1 MAENTKRYYWLK
13 LKDDFFDEKYIK
25 ALRKLPQGDS
35 LAIVYL
41 KMQLKSLKTE
51 GIIKYEGI
59 MPDAMTELALLL
71 DEDENVVRLA
81 VEALIR
87 FGVVERWD
95 NDTFYLVQL
104 QQLIG
109 SETQGAARV
118 RKHRELKNSM
128 QVVDETPKIEAKA
141 NAERQKAF
149 RAKKACEGVQHI
161 PFIEDNV
168 NSKRYGGN
176 YYIVMKRDK
185 FKCAVCGN
193 IENLCIHHIDGYD
206 ENKPEN
212 NAENKMI
219 VLCRKCHSQV
229 HAGVALPDDIL
240 QSIDYFDSNVTLPS
254 NADVTTCN
262 TEIEKEIEIRDRDKS
277 IDIEDKKKEKKEKYG
292 TFNNVLLTPTELD
305 KLKNDY
311 SNYLEAIDYLS
322 EYIESTG
329 KKYKSH
335 YLSIKRWVFDALK
348 EKALKQKELEQ
359 REARAVAMSNKPSAY
374 STSGNPFLDLARDEG
389 IIGGGEF

>member
-1 MAENTKRYYWLK
+1 MAENSKRYYWLK

-109 SETQGAARV
+109 SESQSAARV
-118 RKHRELKNSM
+118 RKHRELKKT
-128 QVVDETPKIEAKA
+128 QQLV
-141 NAERQKAF
+141 
-149 RAKKACEGVQHI
+149 G
-161 PFIEDNV
+161 
-168 NSKRYGGN
+168 
-176 YYIVMKRDK
+176 
-185 FKCAVCGN
+185 
-193 IENLCIHHIDGYD
+193 
-206 ENKPEN
+206 
-212 NAENKMI
+212 AENSNTQPM
-219 VLCRKCHSQV
+219 
-229 HAGVALPDDIL
+229 L
-240 QSIDYFDSNVTLPS
+240 QC
-254 NADVTTCN
+254 NADVTECN
-262 TEIEKEIEIRDRDKS
+262 TEIEKSESE
-277 IDIEDKKKEKKEKYG
+277 DIESREKSEEQEQKKEKKSRYG
-292 TFNNVLLTPTELD
+292 TFNNVLLTPTELAT
-305 KLKNDY
+305 LQSEF
-311 SNYLEAIDYLS
+311 SNYLEAIEYLS

-335 YLSIKRWVFDALK
+335 YMTMRRWVFDALK
-348 EKALKQKELEQ
+348 EKQIKQKELEQ
-359 REARAVAMSNKPSAY
+359 REARANSKKPSAY
-374 STSGNPFLDLARDEG
+374 AQSGNPFLDIAREEG
-389 IIGGGEF
+389 IFDGGDF

>member
-1 MAENTKRYYWLK
+1 MAENSKRYYWLK

-109 SETQGAARV
+109 SESQSAARV
-118 RKHRELKNSM
+118 RKHRELKKT
-128 QVVDETPKIEAKA
+128 QLLV
-141 NAERQKAF
+141 
-149 RAKKACEGVQHI
+149 G
-161 PFIEDNV
+161 
-168 NSKRYGGN
+168 
-176 YYIVMKRDK
+176 
-185 FKCAVCGN
+185 
-193 IENLCIHHIDGYD
+193 D
-206 ENKPEN
+206 ENSN
-212 NAENKMI
+212 TQ
-219 VLCRKCHSQV
+219 L
-229 HAGVALPDDIL
+229 ALHCNG
-240 QSIDYFDSNVTLPS
+240 NVTE
-254 NADVTTCN
+254 CN
-262 TEIEKEIEIRDRDKS
+262 TEIENRDKS
-277 IDIEDKKKEKKEKYG
+277 EDIESRVKSEEQKKEKKEKFG
-292 TFNNVLLTPTELD
+292 TFKNVLLTPTELAT
-305 KLKNDY
+305 LQSEF
-311 SNYLEAIDYLS
+311 SNYLEAIEYLS
-322 EYIESTG
+322 EYLESTG

-335 YLSIKRWVFDALK
+335 YMAMRRWVFDALK
-348 EKALKQKELEQ
+348 EKQIKQKELEQ
-359 REARAVAMSNKPSAY
+359 REARANSKKPSAY
-374 STSGNPFLDLARDEG
+374 AQSGNPFLDIAREEG
-389 IIGGGEF
+389 IFDGGDF

>member
-118 RKHRELKNSM
+118 RKHRELKKTQHLAVAQNS
-128 QVVDETPKIEAKA
+128 DT
-141 NAERQKAF
+141 
-149 RAKKACEGVQHI
+149 I
-161 PFIEDNV
+161 P
-168 NSKRYGGN
+168 
-176 YYIVMKRDK
+176 
-185 FKCAVCGN
+185 
-193 IENLCIHHIDGYD
+193 
-206 ENKPEN
+206 
-212 NAENKMI
+212 
-219 VLCRKCHSQV
+219 
-229 HAGVALPDDIL
+229 AL
-240 QSIDYFDSNVTLPS
+240 QC

-262 TEIEKEIEIRDRDKS
+262 TEKEIEIRDRDKS
-277 IDIEDKKKEKKEKYG
+277 IELESKEKKEKKEKYG
-292 TFNNVLLTPTELD
+292 TFNNVLLTPAELA
-305 KLKNDY
+305 KLQNEY
-311 SNYLEAIDYLS
+311 SNYDEAIEYLS
-322 EYIESTG
+322 EYLESTG

-335 YLSIKRWVFDALK
+335 YMAMRRWVFDALK
-348 EKALKQKELEQ
+348 EKAIKQKELEQ

-374 STSGNPFLDLARDEG
+374 SSSGNPFLDLARDEG
-389 IIGGGEF
+389 IIDGGEF

>member
-109 SETQGAARV
+109 SESQSAARV
-118 RKHRELKNSM
+118 RKHRELKKT
-128 QVVDETPKIEAKA
+128 QLLV
-141 NAERQKAF
+141 
-149 RAKKACEGVQHI
+149 G
-161 PFIEDNV
+161 
-168 NSKRYGGN
+168 
-176 YYIVMKRDK
+176 
-185 FKCAVCGN
+185 
-193 IENLCIHHIDGYD
+193 D
-206 ENKPEN
+206 ENSNTQLALQCN
-212 NAENKMI
+212 N
-219 VLCRKCHSQV
+219 
-229 HAGVALPDDIL
+229 
-240 QSIDYFDSNVTLPS
+240 
-254 NADVTTCN
+254 DVTECN
-262 TEIEKEIEIRDRDKS
+262 TEIEKSE
-277 IDIEDKKKEKKEKYG
+277 DIENRVKSEEQKKEKKEKYG
-292 TFNNVLLTPTELD
+292 TFKNVLLTPTEYATLQSEF
-305 KLKNDY
+305 
-311 SNYLEAIDYLS
+311 SNYSEAIEYLS

-335 YLSIKRWVFDALK
+335 YMAMRRWVFDALK
-348 EKALKQKELEQ
+348 EKAIKQKELAQ
-359 REARAVAMSNKPSAY
+359 REARACGNKPSAY
-374 STSGNPFLDLARDEG
+374 APSGNPFLDIAREEG
-389 IIGGGEF
+389 IFDGGDF